1 MKNLELQP
9 EIIYEDKDFL
19 VINKPAFLL
28 IQPTKYEKENTL
40 VDFLKEHYPAIKDI
54 GQKERPGIVHRLDKD
69 VSGVLVVA
77 KNQKVYNLL
86 VSQFKNRQI
95 KKEYLGLVFG
105 KPPQDK
111 GEIDFPLARTKK
123 GKIVAVRPACQS
135 LRLKPLAGRPA
146 CQSLRLKPL
155 AGRFEG
161 KLKMK
166 KEAMTKYEVI
176 KKFERYS
183 LLKIEP
189 LTGRTNQIKIHLKT
203 IGCPLVRTQG
213 RVFLH
218 AVLIGFYD
226 LENKWREF
234 KAPLA
239 QGLKN
244 FLEKIE

>member
-135 LRLKPLAGRPA
+135 LRLKPLAGR
-146 CQSLRLKPL
+146 
-155 AGRFEG
+155 FEG

>member
-1 MKNLELQP
+1 MKNIELQP

-135 LRLKPLAGRPA
+135 LRLKPLAGR
-146 CQSLRLKPL
+146 
-155 AGRFEG
+155 FEG